1 MAKKQ
6 KKKRNWLVTSLLI
19 LGSLVIL
26 FPLYLTINI
35 ALKTPQEMGEPLL
48 SLPNEWRFQN
58 FADAMEL
65 TNFFSAFT
73 NSFIVTTAVV
83 VLTVL
88 SNSLVSY
95 AIARN
100 MHKGFYKALFY
111 YFVSAM
117 FVPFPIIML
126 PLVRQTAIWNMD
138 NLFGLIVL
146 YIVFQLSFN
155 VFIYVGYIK
164 SIPVELE
171 EAAVMD
177 GASSWGIFW
186 KVIFPLLGPMNATV
200 AILTALYAWNDFLL
214 PLVILTD
221 PADATLPLTQ
231 YIFQSEFSTNYNLAF
246 ASYLL
251 AMLPMILVY
260 LIAQRWIIGN
270 VTRGAIK

>member
-1 MAKKQ
+1 M
-6 KKKRNWLVTSLLI
+6 KKKKTNWLITSLLLI
-19 LGSLVIL
+19 GTLLIL

-58 FADAMEL
+58 FLDAIEL
-65 TNFFSAFT
+65 TNFYSAFL
-73 NSFIVTTAVV
+73 NSFIVTFCVV

-88 SNSLVSY
+88 TNSLVSY

-126 PLVRQTAIWNMD
+126 PLVRQTAVWNMD
-138 NLFGLIVL
+138 NLVGLIFL

-164 SIPVELE
+164 SIPIELE

-177 GASSWGIFW
+177 GASSWKIFW
-186 KVIFPLLGPMNATV
+186 KVIFPLLSPMNATV

-221 PADATLPLTQ
+221 PSDATLPLTQ

-251 AMLPMILVY
+251 AMLPMIIVY
-260 LIAQRWIIGN
+260 IVAQRWIIGN
-270 VTRGAIK
+270 VTRGAVK